1 MSASPGEA
9 LFRADGYARHCEARV
24 TGVRTRDT
32 GALEMQLD
40 RTVFYANSGG
50 QPGDTGH
57 LQAADG
63 RTWQVVDTRKDAG
76 PDDIWHVLEAGA
88 AAPEVGTQL
97 SAALDWERRHRHM
110 RFHTAL
116 HVLCSLLDGLATGNQ
131 IYADKARLDYD
142 SHGAVP
148 DKAELEA
155 RLNAAT
161 AAAHACETIWITD
174 EEMLARPELIK
185 SMSVKPPLGTGRV
198 RLLKIGDIDL
208 QPCGGTHVANTS
220 EIGRLVVAKIENK
233 GKQNRRV
240 HLNWATD

>member
-1 MSASPGEA
+1 MSGTIVEA
-9 LFRADGYARHCEARV
+9 LFRVDGYARYCEARV

-32 GALEMQLD
+32 GAVEVQLD

-50 QPGDTGH
+50 QPGDTG
-57 LQAADG
+57 QMRSPDG
-63 RTWQVVDTRKDAG
+63 SVWQIVDTRKDTG
-76 PDDIWHVLEAGA
+76 PDDIWHVLGSTES
-88 AAPEVGTQL
+88 APAIGTQIT
-97 SAALDWERRHRHM
+97 AQLDWERRHRHM

-155 RLNAAT
+155 KLNALT
-161 AAAHACETIWITD
+161 AAAHVCETIWITD
-174 EEMLARPELIK
+174 EEMQARPELIK
-185 SMSVKPPLGTGRV
+185 SMSVKPPMGTGRV

-208 QPCGGTHVANTS
+208 QPCGGTHVANTA
-220 EIGRLVVAKIENK
+220 EIGHLVVTKIENK
-233 GKQNRRV
+233 GKQNRRI
-240 HLNWATD
+240 HLGWAE